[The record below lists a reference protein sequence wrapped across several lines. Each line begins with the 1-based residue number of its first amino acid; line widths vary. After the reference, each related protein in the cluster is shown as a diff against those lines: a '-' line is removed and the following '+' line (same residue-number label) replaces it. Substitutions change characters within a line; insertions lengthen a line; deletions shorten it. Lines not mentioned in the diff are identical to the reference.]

1 MLPVLLRVHAVFAV
15 CIGLI
20 SSSPHPYSPAPQE
33 RAAYVK
39 EFKQCTESNVDDII
53 TLLPD
58 ELWGAYMC
66 HRGHRCIDILK
77 LMPACPWGPPVAE
90 SLPMIHIM
98 IIDSGDYAGDPIRG
112 FFDYS
117 SGFGE
122 GCA

>member
-1 MLPVLLRVHAVFAV
+1 VLLRVHAVHCYAV
-15 CIGLI
+15 CIGLHMLI
-20 SSSPHPYSPAPQE
+20 PILPPTQE

-39 EFKQCTESNVDDII
+39 EFKQCLASNVDDINM
-53 TLLPD
+53 LLPD
-58 ELWGAYMC
+58 ELWGS
-66 HRGHRCIDILK
+66 HVCIDNLK

-90 SLPMIHIM
+90 SLPMIHVM